1 MGRHT
6 KSKIIKMK
14 LFAILAIAVASRQVN
29 QFAGTN
35 LIDADCTKVGD
46 CGENTEC
53 KAPAGGDSLMRAGE
67 KCACLADFV
76 PAENNIDCKT
86 AEPDVE
92 VIVNLD
98 TVCTEADT
106 CGANAECV
114 DDGSAARA
122 LMCKCKPSFVADG
135 KTDCKAAG
143 PALGDVCVVEDK
155 NCGGSQECKAS
166 VADDKIMTC
175 QCLATHED
183 KSGVCTLLES
193 DGSAAFYSVATA
205 FLALILA

>member
-6 KSKIIKMK
+6 KSKIVKMK
-14 LFAILAIAVASRQVN
+14 LFAVLALAVAGRQVN
-29 QFAGTN
+29 QFGTN
-35 LIDADCTKVGD
+35 LIDADCTKDGD
-46 CGENTEC
+46 CGDNTEC
-53 KAPAGGDSLMRAGE
+53 KAPADSLMRAGE
-67 KCACLADFV
+67 KCSCLADFV
-76 PAENNIDCKT
+76 AADDNINCEA

-122 LMCKCKPSFVADG
+122 LMCKCKPSFIADG

-143 PALGDVCVVEDK
+143 PALGDVCV
-155 NCGGSQECKAS
+155 
-166 VADDKIMTC
+166 ADDKIMTC

-183 KSGVCTLLES
+183 KEGVCTLLES